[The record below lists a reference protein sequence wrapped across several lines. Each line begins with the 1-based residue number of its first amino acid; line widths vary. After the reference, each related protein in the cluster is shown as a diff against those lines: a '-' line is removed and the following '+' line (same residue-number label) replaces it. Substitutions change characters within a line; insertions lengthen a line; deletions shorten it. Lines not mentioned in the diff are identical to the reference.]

1 MLGPEDGS
9 QHCLR
14 LSRAVDVHWVLVWSQ
29 KHESYV
35 NRFQP
40 DPIKQWNMFSSKNVK
55 KCKPKKQPAKKNKSK
70 SRKNMLKKCKKKKAK
85 AKGTHKK
92 QNFKSQSVFGRES
105 KYLTSCKQIFKLP
118 AASKK
123 NMEQKLI
130 PSILTMIMM

>member
-40 DPIKQWNMFSSKNVK
+40 DPMKQWNMFSSKNVK
-55 KCKPKKQPAKKNKSK
+55 KCKPKKQPAKKINQKAEKKHAKKMQKNKSK
-70 SRKNMLKKCKKKKAK
+70 RN
-85 AKGTHKK
+85 T
-92 QNFKSQSVFGRES
+92 
-105 KYLTSCKQIFKLP
+105 
-118 AASKK
+118 
-123 NMEQKLI
+123 
-130 PSILTMIMM
+130 